1 MAKRTQTV
9 RLSDTPFGE
18 ALTAVRPYVLPLLSL
33 TFGLLVMIL
42 AINRVE
48 RFLYD
53 DPRFRM
59 RTPELGAKTS
69 PDLRLGGV
77 HRVQVPAIRAVFRAD
92 ENQSVFRIPLEERR
106 KKVEELKWVRR
117 ASVSRVWPNLIDV
130 RVEERTP
137 VAFVQL
143 VSYRRKDPTTRMNL
157 IDEEGELLPVTPGVE
172 YTLPMLTGVREEQL
186 PAARAARVRLMQRL
200 LGDLGDMG
208 KKVSEID
215 VCREDNIRVVY
226 PVDGRAITL
235 SMGNE
240 QFQARLKRFLHY
252 YPEIQKKMPEVAALD
267 LRLEDRIT
275 ADERE
280 RQECDGQR

>member
-1 MAKRTQTV
+1 M
-9 RLSDTPFGE
+9 DTPFGE
-18 ALTAVRPYVLPLLSL
+18 AVVMVRPYVLPLLGL
-33 TFGLLVMIL
+33 TFGLLVLIL
-42 AINRVE
+42 GINRIE

-53 DPRFRM
+53 DARFRL
-59 RTPELGAKTS
+59 RGPELGSKLS
-69 PDLRLGGV
+69 PDLRVGGV
-77 HRVQVPAIRAVFRAD
+77 NRTQMHAIRAVFRAD

-106 KKVEELKWVRR
+106 HKIETIKWVRR
-117 ASVSRVWPNLIDV
+117 ASVSRVWPNHIDV
-130 RVEERTP
+130 RLEERTP

-143 VSYRRKDPTTRMNL
+143 TSFRRKDQPARVSL
-157 IDEEGELLPVTPGVE
+157 IDEEGELLPVTPGAE

-186 PAARAARVRLMQRL
+186 PSSRAGRVRLMRRL
-200 LGDLGDMG
+200 LAELGDLG
-208 KKVSEID
+208 KPVSEID

-235 SMGNE
+235 SMGGD
-240 QFQARLKRFLHY
+240 QFLPRLKRFLHY
-252 YPEIQKKMPEVAALD
+252 YPEIQKKMPEVAGLD